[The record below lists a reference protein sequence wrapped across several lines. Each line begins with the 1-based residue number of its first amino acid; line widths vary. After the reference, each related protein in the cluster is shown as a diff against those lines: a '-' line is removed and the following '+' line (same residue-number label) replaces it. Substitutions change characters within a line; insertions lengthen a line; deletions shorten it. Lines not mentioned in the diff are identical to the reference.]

1 MMKVTEFGN
10 TKEIFVNQDEGM
22 FVALPITFDTSVLSL
37 ETEVRSGRTYV
48 KAGSLVLQLS
58 DIKGITAEE
67 YDITYGPVV
76 GRVVV
81 EGYAWKNGL
90 TDLAIEGAASL
101 PRIVLLPLEIDGS
114 ALPSIPSYF
123 SLDLTGA
130 AGVVSDAADND
141 NIKEGSTVILTVTIP
156 EGKEVDAFTVDG
168 VTKTFTEKKY
178 THTMNADTTVVVTF
192 KDAAEGGE

>member
-1 MMKVTEFGN
+1 MYKEFGS

-22 FVALPITFDTSVLSL
+22 FIALPITFDASVLSL

-48 KAGSLVLQLS
+48 KGGSLVLQLS
-58 DIKGITAEE
+58 EIKGITAEE
-67 YDITYGPVV
+67 YDITDGPVV

-81 EGYAWKNGL
+81 EGYAWENGL
-90 TDLAIEGAASL
+90 TALAKEGAALL

-114 ALPSIPSYF
+114 AGPLVPSYY

-130 AGVVSDAADND
+130 AGVVSDAADEA

-156 EGKEVDAFTVDG
+156 EGKEVDTFTVNDSA
-168 VTKTFTEKKY
+168 KSFTLKKY
-178 THTMNADTTVVVTF
+178 SHTMNADAVVVVTF
-192 KDAAEGGE
+192 KDEVPGGEQ

>member
-1 MMKVTEFGN
+1 MKVTEFGN

-22 FVALPITFDTSVLSL
+22 FVALPLTFDEDILDL
-37 ETEVRSGRTYV
+37 ELDETGGKKIV

-58 DIKGITAEE
+58 EIKGITAEE

-81 EGYAWKNGL
+81 EGYAWKSRL

-114 ALPSIPSYF
+114 ELPSIPSYF
-123 SLDLTGA
+123 SLDLTEA

-141 NIKEGSTVILTVTIP
+141 NIKEGSKVILTVTVP
-156 EGKEVDAFTVDG
+156 EGKEVDVFTVNG
-168 VTKTFTEKKY
+168 VTKTFTENKY

>member
-1 MMKVTEFGN
+1 MYTEFGS
-10 TKEIFVNQDEGM
+10 TKEVFVNQDEGM
-22 FVALPITFDTSVLSL
+22 FVALPITFDATVLSL
-37 ETEVRSGRTYV
+37 ETEVRNGRTYV

-58 DIKGITAEE
+58 EIKGITAEE

-114 ALPSIPSYF
+114 ALPSIPSYY
-123 SLDLTGA
+123 SLDLKGA
-130 AGVVSDAADND
+130 AGTVSNAADEAH
-141 NIKEGSTVILTVTIP
+141 IKEGTVVILSVTIP
-156 EGKEVDAFTVDG
+156 EGKVVDAFTINDAAKSFTDG
-168 VTKTFTEKKY
+168 KY
-178 THTMNADTTVVVTF
+178 SHTMNANATVVVTF
-192 KDAAEGGE
+192 KDAE

>member
-1 MMKVTEFGN
+1 MRVTEFGN

-22 FVALPITFDTSVLSL
+22 FVALPITFDEDIL
-37 ETEVRSGRTYV
+37 ELELDETGGKKIV

-58 DIKGITAEE
+58 EIKGITAEE

-81 EGYAWKNGL
+81 EGYAWKNRL

-130 AGVVSDAADND
+130 AGVVSDAPDEAH
-141 NIKEGSTVILTVTIP
+141 IKEGSTVILTVTIP
-156 EGKEVDAFTVDG
+156 EGKEVDVFTVNG
-168 VTKTFTEKKY
+168 EPAVFTENAY
-178 THTMNADTTVVVTF
+178 SLTMNADTTVVVTF
-192 KDAAEGGE
+192 KDEAEGGVE